1 MDEVFENN
9 EEPVIAKTKVKKKR
23 QNTEETK
30 KRLREQLKRG
40 RETARL
46 NRLKKKK
53 AKDLKNKPKP
63 KVETVE
69 KEPVSEP
76 ITQEEPKQEKPKV
89 EKVKKIAVLKKVEVA
104 PVEEKEV
111 VVNIPSPPK
120 IKEEPMIVETPLP
133 ALKQINSMSPPINIP
148 PPLKYQ
154 STFRSMKRKW

>member
-9 EEPVIAKTKVKKKR
+9 DIPVIAKTKVKKKR
-23 QNTEETK
+23 QNTEATK
-30 KRLREQLKRG
+30 KRLREQLKKG

-53 AKDLKNKPKP
+53 AKESKNKSKP
-63 KVETVE
+63 KVEAVQ

-89 EKVKKIAVLKKVEVA
+89 AKVKVAKVAKVEVA

-111 VVNIPSPPK
+111 VVNKPSTPK
-120 IKEEPMIVETPLP
+120 IKEEPRIVEKPLP
-133 ALKQINSMSPPINIP
+133 ALTQINNMSAPIDIP

-154 STFRSMKRKW
+154 STFRAMKRKW